1 MLVLSSSRSSDE
13 YPPPPCP
20 KRLSQRH
27 CRLRGGDALTRD
39 GRPIVPAPPKI
50 DRNSGGIAHLRRLA
64 REHGHQIG
72 GMTPLALYG
81 GQPPDYGLDIEVLIH
96 NNNLRPARAG
106 PSPP

>member
-1 MLVLSSSRSSDE
+1 V
-13 YPPPPCP
+13 PPPP
-20 KRLSQRH
+20 R
-27 CRLRGGDALTRD
+27 
-39 GRPIVPAPPKI
+39 I
-50 DRNSGGIAHLRRLA
+50 DPTSGGTAHLRRLA